1 MGCPRRRAYR
11 RGTEEAV
18 KPHSLFCNSVQVGRI
33 KLRCPGAVHRP
44 GALIVCQNHDN
55 IRFFPCFFHIIRFS
69 FLLLC
74 FCFLILC
81 IDCLKDLF
89 TALTSP
95 GLAQLLYTL
104 FDGKLTLQ
112 HIRKV
117 LGVNIVHCGA
127 VFDLNLRFL
136 LNQVRNL
143 ALGRKINGMQRTFPV
158 RIGYRDVVALQRP
171 VEGAPRQ
178 RVRPA
183 IGREASFA
191 RSSSLKTISS
201 PSLV

>member
-1 MGCPRRRAYR
+1 MSGRHFPGQNGCPRRRAYR

-95 GLAQLLYTL
+95 GLAQLLSAYFLTEQAAFFILIALVKTL
-104 FDGKLTLQ
+104 LFTHAIRNTIECTLREHSIVMNRIFD
-112 HIRKV
+112 
-117 LGVNIVHCGA
+117 A
-127 VFDLNLRFL
+127 LRCF
-136 LNQVRNL
+136 
-143 ALGRKINGMQRTFPV
+143 A
-158 RIGYRDVVALQRP
+158 
-171 VEGAPRQ
+171 APFC
-178 RVRPA
+178 
-183 IGREASFA
+183 S
-191 RSSSLKTISS
+191 
-201 PSLV
+201 